1 MKRYLH
7 YLFLLTP
14 ILTNAQQNLVINPG
28 FEEYEN
34 CPTGADFFS
43 GYLLDW
49 TFYFGSP
56 EYLNEC
62 GYTDLGAFP
71 RTGNG
76 FTAAYLYKIVTNNFS
91 AHDYLHGQLSEP
103 LEKDS
108 FYYAEFYIRPIPRHG
123 YINKYEMIVT
133 PEPIDSTLPFD
144 GVLNMEPTIEY
155 VGDII
160 TDTTQYTKIS
170 GCFTAQGGERYIT
183 LGNFNADQETDFIWD
198 PNTAIEKSNYSY
210 FDDVG
215 LFKFSFEHLLNFD
228 TTICAGSCI
237 NIANRIGGDYNW
249 QFAGASPSTSQ
260 EIAPQQICYDEPGVF
275 NIEVVMTHCAGQDT
289 LLLEGAVT
297 VVTQPTLTADS
308 LQQLQVTAGDTV
320 PLQACAAGDTYQ
332 WQPSQGLSCT
342 DCPNPLATPQEDVAY
357 TVQVL
362 NAGQC
367 AQSCTY
373 EVEVFEQPDP
383 SFALSQ
389 DTICSGQCATVEYT
403 GTNLDIGLAF
413 WSFESA
419 APAQANGLEP
429 QEVCFDEPGQY
440 EISLQVG
447 TALDTLTAVDT
458 IVVLP
463 QPEASTTAPV
473 PYRLQFGERLRLSPC
488 ADGQFYAWQSSYPL
502 SCRNCPDP
510 ELEAIGN
517 DTLQLLVSNGGNCAV
532 TCRYF
537 VEVEVPDNIYLPTA
551 FSPNDD
557 GRNDFFEPLGPYHET
572 LRLEVYDRW
581 GGLLYKGEGIAARW
595 DGISGGEPATAGLY
609 TYQLLYRDV
618 RDGLV
623 KKVSGGV
630 MLLR

>member
-1 MKRYLH
+1 M
-7 YLFLLTP
+7 
-14 ILTNAQQNLVINPG
+14 NAQQNLVINPG
-28 FEEYEN
+28 FEDYEN
-34 CPTGADFFS
+34 CPTEPGLFS

-62 GYTDLGAFP
+62 GYTDIITTFP
-71 RTGNG
+71 RTGDG
-76 FTAAYLYKIVTNNFS
+76 FTAIYLYNIVTNTFS
-91 AHDYLHGQLSEP
+91 AHGYLHGQLSEP

-108 FYYAEFYIRPIPRHG
+108 FYYAEFHILPAPRHG

-170 GCFTAQGGERYIT
+170 GCFTAQGGERYLT

-215 LFKFSFEHLLNFD
+215 VFKFSFEHLLNFD
-228 TTICAGSCI
+228 TTVCAGSCI

-249 QFAGASPSTSQ
+249 QFAGASPNTSQ
-260 EIAPQQICYDEPGVF
+260 EVAPEQICYDEPGVF
-275 NIEVVMTHCAGQDT
+275 DIEVVMTHCAGQDT

-297 VVTQPTLTADS
+297 VVPQPTLTADT

-320 PLQACAAGDTYQ
+320 PLQACAAGDTYE

-342 DCPNPLATPQEDVAY
+342 DCPNPLATPQEDITY
-357 TVQVL
+357 TVQVW

-373 EVEVFEQPDP
+373 EVEVSEQPDP
-383 SFALSQ
+383 RFAISE
-389 DTICSGQCATVEYT
+389 DTICSGQCTVVEYT
-403 GTNLDIGLAF
+403 GTNSAIGLAF

-419 APAQANGLEP
+419 APAQASGLEP
-429 QEVCFDEPGQY
+429 QEICFDQPGEY
-440 EISLQVG
+440 EIRLQVG

-463 QPEASTTAPV
+463 QPEASNTAPAS
-473 PYRLQFGERLRLSPC
+473 YRLQFGERLRLSPC

-502 SCRNCPDP
+502 SCRDCPNP
-510 ELEAIGN
+510 ELEAIGD
-517 DTLQLLVSNGGNCAV
+517 DTLQLLVSNGGDCTVA
-532 TCRYF
+532 CRYL

-572 LRLEVYDRW
+572 LRLEIYDRW
-581 GGLLYKGEGIAARW
+581 GGLRYSGSGSDARW
-595 DGISGGEPATAGLY
+595 DGRSKGKAASTGLY
-609 TYQLLYRDV
+609 TYQLQYRDI
-618 RDGLV
+618 RDGKV
-623 KKVSGGV
+623 KNASGSV

>member
-1 MKRYLH
+1 MYLM
-7 YLFLLTP
+7 
-14 ILTNAQQNLVINPG
+14 
-28 FEEYEN
+28 
-34 CPTGADFFS
+34 
-43 GYLLDW
+43 
-49 TFYFGSP
+49 
-56 EYLNEC
+56 
-62 GYTDLGAFP
+62 
-71 RTGNG
+71 
-76 FTAAYLYKIVTNNFS
+76 VTETYSF
-91 AHDYLHGQLSEP
+91 HEYLHGQLSEP
-103 LEKDS
+103 LIAGS
-108 FYYAEFYIRPIPRHG
+108 TYYCEFYIKPRFDG
-123 YINKYEMIVT
+123 GFINKYEMIVT
-133 PEPIDSTLPFD
+133 PEPIDSTLPSD

-198 PNTAIEKSNYSY
+198 PNTALERSNYSY

-215 LFKFSFEHLLNFD
+215 VFKFSFEHLLSFD
-228 TTICAGSCI
+228 TIICAGSCI

-275 NIEVVMTHCAGQDT
+275 DIEVVMAHCAGQDT

-297 VVTQPTLTADS
+297 VVPQPTLTADT

-320 PLQACAAGDTYQ
+320 PLQACAEGDTYQ
-332 WQPSQGLSCT
+332 WQPAQELSCT
-342 DCPNPLATPQEDVAY
+342 DCPNPSATLQEDVTY

-403 GTNLDIGLAF
+403 GTNSDIGLAC

-419 APAQANGLEP
+419 APAQASGLEP
-429 QEVCFDEPGQY
+429 QAICFDQPGQY

-458 IVVLP
+458 IVVLL
-463 QPEASTTAPV
+463 QPEASVPAAE
-473 PYRLQFGERLRLSPC
+473 PYRLQFGEHLRLSAC
-488 ADGQFYAWQSSYPL
+488 ADGQFYAWQSNYPL
-502 SCRNCPDP
+502 SCRNCPNP

-532 TCRYF
+532 ACRYF

-557 GRNDFFEPLGPYHET
+557 GRNDFFEPLGPYHEP